1 MKTTTIS
8 QGQRYKLDSLGNG
21 WAYTLRDLLT
31 KQSVWFQDDDAK
43 QFRVELDELEER
55 FPKHSPDQL
64 LALMWEDYGLLASD
78 DAAD

>member
-1 MKTTTIS
+1 MKTVTIS

-31 KQSVWFQDDDAK
+31 KQSVWFQDDDAA
-43 QFRVELDELEER
+43 QLRDELEALETR
-55 FPKHSPDQL
+55 WPNHSPDQI
-64 LALMWEDYGLLASD
+64 LALLWEDYGLLASD